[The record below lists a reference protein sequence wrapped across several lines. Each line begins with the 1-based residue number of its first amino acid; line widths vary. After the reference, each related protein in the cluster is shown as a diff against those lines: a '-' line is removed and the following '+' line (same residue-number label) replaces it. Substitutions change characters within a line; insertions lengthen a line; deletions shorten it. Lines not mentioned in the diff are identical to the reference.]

1 MLVAYLWLVS
11 TLFYKALICNAH
23 EFCFK
28 KCICLGT
35 FVDCSRS
42 MINSFPE
49 GMPPWA
55 EALDMGSN
63 KIHGTLTIDTNSYP
77 QLTTLKLTKNS
88 ISSFPIFV
96 NQSNIHNLN
105 LAHNKI
111 EKLEGLENLPSLK
124 NLDINKNKL
133 VFLDD
138 NTFLQSTHLKIL
150 NLNNN
155 LITNLSA
162 NCLDTLTNLA
172 ELKISHNK
180 LNNLPN
186 GLFKKL
192 RNLELLDLSR
202 NHITVIHGLLF
213 KDLVNLKTIILR
225 QNLIE
230 DLQDGSFYGLI
241 NLQSLHLEDN
251 NLSKISKGWLYG
263 LNSLVYLNISYNRI
277 DQIKSGWEYC
287 AELEELDLS
296 YNKLQFIEKNNLE
309 NLRKLRKL
317 HLNNNRLSF
326 IEEGSFN
333 NTPMIRTLQMDH
345 NYLSWLIEDAKETF
359 IGLRNLK
366 KLSLANNKILF
377 IKKEAFTGL
386 DNLDEL
392 NLLQNNVLEIQDE
405 AFKFMPKLVYLYL
418 NSSSLV
424 CDCSMAWLK
433 QPNVFENLPFDFI
446 NAFCGFPEKNKGK
459 NLKEVSL
466 KDFVCLENSPK
477 PMIIFHP
484 ESKMVLERQNITLK
498 CGVNSSSAEKINFV
512 WKKDNHDLELIST
525 NHYSSFEFNGMTQ
538 FSILN
543 LYNISMSQSGKYQCV
558 ASNEFGITYSNRS
571 VLSVVVYPFFAKVP
585 GNSSVKTGLTAKL
598 ECAANGYPAPQISWQ
613 KDGGTDF
620 PAAQERRMKVM
631 ARDDVF
637 LIIDVKLV
645 DMGIYS
651 CTAKNVAGMIAA
663 NATLNVL
670 EPPWFKSE
678 MSNKQVRV
686 GEEVVL
692 ECLSNGSPKP
702 KIRWIKDGISL
713 TLSNRHFFTA
723 ENQLL
728 VIMEA
733 NTDDS
738 GTYQCEITN
747 SLGVN
752 SQKVDVLV
760 MPLYRSLIHEY
771 TLGLIVIAI
780 IVCIVI
786 ISTIWVLFVYKARR
800 PSSNLINNADNK
812 SLDSSNS
819 KDSGTGESTK
829 RSQEQLFNECVNTC
843 PKLNN
848 NVRNLSPEINL
859 PLLTHASVI
868 LGENSVIYR
877 HSKTATPPIQL
888 PIKEPNKTV
897 EDPKK
902 CVETSEKPCSIPV
915 PPLNEAQNSPPI
927 AQQSNSHVSLYKPTD
942 DPC

>member
-1 MLVAYLWLVS
+1 MLIAYLLFVS
-11 TLFYKALICNAH
+11 TLLYESVICNVKKSCH
-23 EFCFK
+23 K
-28 KCICLGT
+28 KCDCLGT
-35 FVDCSRS
+35 YVDCSKT
-42 MINSFPE
+42 MINTFPE
-49 GMPPWA
+49 ALPPWM
-55 EALDMGSN
+55 ETLDLNLN
-63 KIHGTLTIDTNSYP
+63 KIDGTLTIDTSSYLH
-77 QLTTLKLTKNS
+77 LTTLKLTKNS

-96 NQSNIHNLN
+96 NKTKINHLN

-111 EKLEGLENLPSLK
+111 EKLEALENLPNLK
-124 NLDINKNKL
+124 TLDMNKNKL

-138 NTFLQSTHLKIL
+138 HSFPQSTHLKIL

-155 LITNLSA
+155 LITNLTA
-162 NCLDTLTNLA
+162 NCLDTLINLV

-180 LNNLPN
+180 LNNLPG

-192 RNLELLDLSR
+192 KNLEFLDLSR

-213 KDLVNLKTIILR
+213 MDLVNLKTIILR
-225 QNLIE
+225 QNQIE
-230 DLQDGSFYGLI
+230 DLQDGSFFGLI

-296 YNKLQFIEKNNLE
+296 YNKLQYIEKSNLE
-309 NLRKLRKL
+309 NLRKLQKL

-333 NTPMIRTLQMDH
+333 NTPMLRILQMDH

-377 IKKEAFTGL
+377 IKKEAFSGL

-405 AFKFMPKLVYLYL
+405 AFKYMPNLEYLYL

-424 CDCSMAWLK
+424 CDCSMSWLK
-433 QPNVFENLPFDFI
+433 QSNIFESLPFDYI

-459 NLKEVSL
+459 NLKDISL
-466 KDFVCLENSPK
+466 TDFSCLENSPK
-477 PMIIFHP
+477 PTIIFHP

-498 CGVNSSSAEKINFV
+498 CGVNSSSTEKINFV

-538 FSILN
+538 FSVLN

-585 GNSSVKTGLTAKL
+585 GNSSVKTGLTARL
-598 ECAANGYPAPQISWQ
+598 ECAANGYPVPQISWQ

-620 PAAQERRMKVM
+620 PAAQERRMRV

-637 LIIDVKLV
+637 LIVDVKLV

-692 ECLSNGSPKP
+692 ECLSYGYPKP
-702 KIRWIKDGISL
+702 KIKWIKDGVSL

-738 GTYQCEITN
+738 GTYQCEVTN

-752 SQKVDVLV
+752 SQKVDVIV
-760 MPLYRSLIHEY
+760 MPLYQSLIHEY
-771 TLGLIVIAI
+771 TLGLVVIAI
-780 IVCIVI
+780 ILCIII
-786 ISTIWVLFVYKARR
+786 ISSIWVLFVYKAKR
-800 PSSNLINNADNK
+800 PSPNLINNSDNK

-829 RSQEQLFNECVNTC
+829 RSQEQLFNECLNTGQ
-843 PKLNN
+843 KLNS
-848 NVRNLSPEINL
+848 NLGNLTPEINS

-868 LGENSVIYR
+868 LGENSVKYK
-877 HSKTATPPIQL
+877 HSKTATQPVQL
-888 PIKEPNKTV
+888 PTTEPHETV
-897 EDPKK
+897 EDQIK
-902 CVETSEKPCSIPV
+902 CVKTSEKPCSIPV
-915 PPLNEAQNSPPI
+915 PLSNETQDSPPI
-927 AQQSNSHVSLYKPTD
+927 VQQSCSHVNLHEQTVD
-942 DPC
+942 AL

>member
-1 MLVAYLWLVS
+1 MLVAYLLFVT
-11 TLFYKALICNAH
+11 TLLYEAAICNAKKV
-23 EFCFK
+23 CYK
-28 KCICLGT
+28 KCECLGT
-35 FVDCSRS
+35 YVDCSKT
-42 MINSFPE
+42 MVNAFPE
-49 GMPPWA
+49 
-55 EALDMGSN
+55 ALPQWMETLDLSLN
-63 KIHGTLTIDTNSYP
+63 KIDGNLTIDTNSYLH
-77 QLTTLKLTKNS
+77 LTTLKLTKNS
-88 ISSFPIFV
+88 ISYFPVFV
-96 NQSNIHNLN
+96 NKSNISHLN

-111 EKLEGLENLPSLK
+111 EKLEALENLPNLK
-124 NLDINKNKL
+124 TLDMNKNKL
-133 VFLDD
+133 IFLDD
-138 NTFLQSTHLKIL
+138 NTFSQSKHFKIL

-155 LITNLSA
+155 FITNLSA
-162 NCLDTLTNLA
+162 NCFDALTNLV

-180 LNNLPN
+180 LNNLPI

-192 RNLELLDLSR
+192 KNLELLDLSR

-213 KDLVNLKTIILR
+213 MDLVNLKSMILR
-225 QNLIE
+225 QNQIE
-230 DLQDGSFYGLI
+230 DLQDGSFFGLI

-263 LNSLVYLNISYNRI
+263 LNSLVYLNISYNRL

-296 YNKLQFIEKNNLE
+296 YNKLQYIEKSNLE
-309 NLRKLRKL
+309 NLRKLQKL

-333 NTPMIRTLQMDH
+333 NTPMLQILQMDH

-377 IKKEAFTGL
+377 IKKEAFSGL

-405 AFKFMPKLVYLYL
+405 AFKYMPNLEYLYL

-424 CDCSMAWLK
+424 CDCSMSWLK
-433 QPNVFENLPFDFI
+433 QPNIFEDLPFDYI

-459 NLKEVSL
+459 NLKEISFT
-466 KDFVCLENSPK
+466 DFSCLENSPK
-477 PMIIFHP
+477 PMIVFHP

-498 CGVNSSSAEKINFV
+498 CGVNSSSTEKINFV
-512 WKKDNHDLELIST
+512 WKKDNHDLESIST

-538 FSILN
+538 FSVLN

-637 LIIDVKLV
+637 LIVDVKLV

-670 EPPWFKSE
+670 EPPWFKTE

-692 ECLSNGSPKP
+692 ECLSYGSPKP
-702 KIRWIKDGISL
+702 KIKWTKDGIIL

-771 TLGLIVIAI
+771 TLGLVI
-780 IVCIVI
+780 IVI
-786 ISTIWVLFVYKARR
+786 IMCIIIIIAIWVLFVYKAKR

-829 RSQEQLFNECVNTC
+829 RSQEQLFNECLSTGQ
-843 PKLNN
+843 KLNN
-848 NVRNLSPEINL
+848 NVGNLSPEINL
-859 PLLTHASVI
+859 PLLTHASVV
-868 LGENSVIYR
+868 LGENSVTYKN
-877 HSKTATPPIQL
+877 SKTAIQL
-888 PIKEPNKTV
+888 PTAKPNETV
-897 EDPKK
+897 EDQTTK
-902 CVETSEKPCSIPV
+902 CDKSSERPCSKPT
-915 PPLNEAQNSPPI
+915 PLPNETQNSPPI
-927 AQQSNSHVSLYKPTD
+927 AQQSSSHASFHEPSIEV
-942 DPC
+942 C

>member
-1 MLVAYLWLVS
+1 MLVAHLLLVS
-11 TLFYKALICNAH
+11 TLFYKVLICNA
-23 EFCFK
+23 K
-28 KCICLGT
+28 KDCHKRCDCLGT
-35 FVDCSRS
+35 YVDCSKT
-42 MINSFPE
+42 MLNALPE
-49 GMPPWA
+49 GLPLWM
-55 EALDMGSN
+55 ETLDLSGN
-63 KIHGTLTIDTNSYP
+63 KIDETLAINTSSYP
-77 QLTTLKLTKNS
+77 HLTTMKLTKNS
-88 ISSFPIFV
+88 FVSFPIFV
-96 NQSNIHNLN
+96 NRSTINNLN

-111 EKLEGLENLPSLK
+111 EKLEALGNLPSLK
-124 NLDINKNKL
+124 NLDMNKNKL
-133 VFLDD
+133 TFLDD
-138 NTFLQSTHLKIL
+138 NSFSQSIHLKIL

-162 NCLDTLTNLA
+162 NCLDTLTNLV
-172 ELKISHNK
+172 EFKISHNK
-180 LNNLPN
+180 LNNLPV

-192 RNLELLDLSR
+192 KNLETLDLGR
-202 NHITVIHGLLF
+202 NQITVIHGLLF

-241 NLQSLHLEDN
+241 HLQSLHLEDN

-263 LNSLVYLNISYNRI
+263 LHSLIYLNISYNRI

-287 AELEELDLS
+287 ADLVELDLS
-296 YNKLQFIEKNNLE
+296 YNKLQYIEKSNLE
-309 NLRKLRKL
+309 NLRKLHKL

-333 NTPMIRTLQMDH
+333 NTPMLRTLQMDH

-405 AFKFMPKLVYLYL
+405 AFKFMPNLVYLYL

-433 QPNVFENLPFDFI
+433 QPNIFEELPFDFI

-459 NLKEVSL
+459 NLKEVPLS
-466 KDFVCLENSPK
+466 DFVCLENSPK
-477 PMIIFHP
+477 PIIIFHP
-484 ESKMVLERQNITLK
+484 ESKMVLEGQNITLK
-498 CGVNSSSAEKINFV
+498 CGVNSSSTEKINFV

-525 NHYSSFEFNGMTQ
+525 NHYSSFELNGMTQ
-538 FSILN
+538 FSVLN

-571 VLSVVVYPFFAKVP
+571 ILSVVVYPFFAKVP

-598 ECAANGYPAPQISWQ
+598 ECAANGYPVPQISWQ

-631 ARDDVF
+631 SRDDVF
-637 LIIDVKLV
+637 LIVDVKLV

-670 EPPWFKSE
+670 EPPWFKGE

-692 ECLSNGSPKP
+692 ECLSYGSPKP
-702 KIRWIKDGISL
+702 KIRWIKDGIYL
-713 TLSNRHFFTA
+713 TLSNRHYFTA

-771 TLGLIVIAI
+771 TLGLVVIAI
-780 IVCIVI
+780 ILCIVI

-800 PSSNLINNADNK
+800 PSSNLINSADNK

-829 RSQEQLFNECVNTC
+829 RSQEQLFNDSLNT
-843 PKLNN
+843 PQKLNN
-848 NVRNLSPEINL
+848 NLGNLSPEINL
-859 PLLTHASVI
+859 PLLTHASVV
-868 LGENSVIYR
+868 LGENSVTYR
-877 HSKTATPPIQL
+877 HSKTATLPVQL
-888 PIKEPNKTV
+888 HIKEPHETI
-897 EDPKK
+897 EDSVK
-902 CVETSEKPCSIPV
+902 CIETFERPCSTPV
-915 PPLNEAQNSPPI
+915 PPPNETQNSPPI
-927 AQQSNSHVSLYKPTD
+927 VQ
-942 DPC
+942 